1 MQHAFR
7 SIALSTD
14 KPQSINYVLV
24 QKAWELFLAVKISIL
39 GYFMAGSHCNSIAK
53 HAR

>member
-24 QKAWELFLAVKISIL
+24 QKAWELFLAVKIS
-39 GYFMAGSHCNSIAK
+39 YFMAGSHCNSIAK